1 MQLYAQTA
9 SPANLVNQFIQR
21 VINEG
26 DFTAINELVSR
37 DYHYQA
43 GSVTLDGSEQL
54 SQLLSDYRT
63 AFPDLHLEIIE
74 QIEQNNKVVT
84 RGCLNGTQLGP
95 FQDLPASGRRITID
109 VIIIST
115 VVDGRIFEEFEILD
129 ELAMLQQLALVA

>member
-43 GSVTLDGSEQL
+43 GSVTLDGSDN
-54 SQLLSDYRT
+54 S
-63 AFPDLHLEIIE
+63 ANF
-74 QIEQNNKVVT
+74 
-84 RGCLNGTQLGP
+84 
-95 FQDLPASGRRITID
+95 
-109 VIIIST
+109 
-115 VVDGRIFEEFEILD
+115 
-129 ELAMLQQLALVA
+129 